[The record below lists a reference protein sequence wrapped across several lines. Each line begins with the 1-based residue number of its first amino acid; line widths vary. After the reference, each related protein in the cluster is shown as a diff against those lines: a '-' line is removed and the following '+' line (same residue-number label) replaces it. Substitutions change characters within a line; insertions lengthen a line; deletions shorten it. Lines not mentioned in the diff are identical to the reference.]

1 MVCELNTRR
10 ELSLSEMIK
19 ILYEFDDLDKLY
31 ACVNRIRDE
40 YSIDEL
46 NKLSDEDIYQIFIS
60 C

>member
-1 MVCELNTRR
+1 MVCELNTRK

-31 ACVNRIRDE
+31 TCVNKIKDE

-46 NKLSDEDIYQIFIS
+46 NELSDEDIYEIFIS